1 MGEFLSRLLPN
12 LMEKPEL
19 LWKSFVETMQM
30 LLFTAPVSFVLGLAL
45 GVILV
50 ATKPG
55 GVMQNRGVNLIVGKI
70 IDLFRSIPF
79 ILLVVMLKDFTRA
92 VAGTYIGV
100 RGAIIPLLF
109 GTVPFFARQVE
120 TALAE
125 VSPGLIEAAQAMG
138 LSSREILW
146 RVYLRE
152 SIPGLVRGTTITLV
166 SLIGFT
172 AMAGAVGAGGL
183 GNFAISYG
191 SNRNQMDISYVVV
204 LIVLIMVSLIQ
215 YFGGRIARKATH

>member
-1 MGEFLSRLLPN
+1 MPN
-12 LMEKPEL
+12 VMEKPDL
-19 LWKSFVETMQM
+19 LWKALVETLQM
-30 LLFTAPVSFVLGLAL
+30 VFITAPPSILLGLVLGVL
-45 GVILV
+45 VV
-50 ATKPG
+50 ATKPD
-55 GVMQNRGVNLIVGKI
+55 GVVPNRPVNLIVGKV

-79 ILLVVMLKDFTRA
+79 LLLAIIMMGLSRLLL
-92 VAGTYIGV
+92 GTGTGV
-100 RGAIIPLLF
+100 KGAIIPLLF

-125 VSPGLIEAAQAMG
+125 VPAGLVEAAESMG
-138 LSSREILW
+138 CSPWEILW

-191 SNRNQMDISYVVV
+191 GNRRQMDIAYLVVI
-204 LIVLIMVSLIQ
+204 IVLILVSIIQ
-215 YFGGRIARKATH
+215 YVGNLVAKKATH